1 MLRRVTEDYIV
12 NVLKNHDQIVLN
24 CQIELLNIFKDK
36 DEVGMIESASMS
48 RKEPDGSAP
57 TNSLTDLQNV
67 LEQYFR
73 LNEEWRMSIYAN
85 VRTLIETQETIYRIM
100 ACFNNLEQEQ
110 RYVLEQLYI
119 KHTFKEGIQILMKE
133 LDRSRT
139 SILNFRKNAIENVK
153 SMYDS
158 NQSNLELYGLT
169 LKNGQNKYRLFVTE
183 SVTRKRSELL

>member
-73 LNEEWRMSIYAN
+73 LSEEWRMSIYAN

-100 ACFNNLEQEQ
+100 ACFNNLEQEL

-169 LKNGQNKYRLFVTE
+169 LKNGQNKYR
-183 SVTRKRSELL
+183 

>member
-133 LDRSRT
+133 LDKSRT

-169 LKNGQNKYRLFVTE
+169 LKNGQNKYR
-183 SVTRKRSELL
+183 

>member
-1 MLRRVTEDYIV
+1 
-12 NVLKNHDQIVLN
+12 
-24 CQIELLNIFKDK
+24 
-36 DEVGMIESASMS
+36 MIESASMS

-73 LNEEWRMSIYAN
+73 LSEEWRMSIYAN

-169 LKNGQNKYRLFVTE
+169 LKNGQNKYR
-183 SVTRKRSELL
+183 

>member
-67 LEQYFR
+67 LEQYFK
-73 LNEEWRMSIYAN
+73 LNEEWEKSILAN
-85 VRTLIETQETIYRIM
+85 VRSLIETQETIYRIM
-100 ACFNNLEQEQ
+100 ACYNNLEQEQ
-110 RYVLEQLYI
+110 KYVLEQLYI
-119 KHTFKEGIQILMKE
+119 KQQFKEGMQILIKE
-133 LDRSRT
+133 LDRSRA
-139 SILNFRKNAIENVK
+139 SILRFRKNAYLECEINVR
-153 SMYDS
+153 
-158 NQSNLELYGLT
+158 QQPVEP
-169 LKNGQNKYRLFVTE
+169 
-183 SVTRKRSELL
+183 

>member
-12 NVLKNHDQIVLN
+12 NVLKNNDQIVLN

-169 LKNGQNKYRLFVTE
+169 LKNGQNKYR
-183 SVTRKRSELL
+183 

>member
-36 DEVGMIESASMS
+36 DEGGKKEAAAMS

-73 LNEEWRMSIYAN
+73 LSEEWRMSIYAN

-169 LKNGQNKYRLFVTE
+169 LKNGQNKYR
-183 SVTRKRSELL
+183 

>member
-73 LNEEWRMSIYAN
+73 LSEEWRMSIYAN

-158 NQSNLELYGLT
+158 NQSNFELYGLT
-169 LKNGQNKYRLFVTE
+169 LKNEQNKYR
-183 SVTRKRSELL
+183 

>member
-24 CQIELLNIFKDK
+24 CQIKLLNIFKDK

-169 LKNGQNKYRLFVTE
+169 LKNGQNKYR
-183 SVTRKRSELL
+183 

>member
-73 LNEEWRMSIYAN
+73 LSEEWRMSIYAN

-139 SILNFRKNAIENVK
+139 SILNFWKNAIENVK

-169 LKNGQNKYRLFVTE
+169 LKNGQNKYR
-183 SVTRKRSELL
+183 

>member
-12 NVLKNHDQIVLN
+12 NVLKNHDQLVLN

-36 DEVGMIESASMS
+36 DEIGMIESASMS

-73 LNEEWRMSIYAN
+73 LTEEWRMSIYAN
-85 VRTLIETQETIYRIM
+85 VRTLIETKETIYRIM

-169 LKNGQNKYRLFVTE
+169 LKNGQNKYR
-183 SVTRKRSELL
+183 

>member
-73 LNEEWRMSIYAN
+73 LSEEWRMSIYAN

-153 SMYDS
+153 SMYDN

-169 LKNGQNKYRLFVTE
+169 LKNGQNKYR
-183 SVTRKRSELL
+183 

>member
-1 MLRRVTEDYIV
+1 MLRRISEDYIV

-169 LKNGQNKYRLFVTE
+169 LKNGQNKYR
-183 SVTRKRSELL
+183 

>member
-24 CQIELLNIFKDK
+24 CQIELLNILKDK

-73 LNEEWRMSIYAN
+73 LSEEWRMSIYAN

-169 LKNGQNKYRLFVTE
+169 LKNGQNKYR
-183 SVTRKRSELL
+183 

>member
-158 NQSNLELYGLT
+158 NQSNLELYGLI
-169 LKNGQNKYRLFVTE
+169 LKNGQNKYR
-183 SVTRKRSELL
+183 

>member
-85 VRTLIETQETIYRIM
+85 ARTLIETQETIYRIM

-169 LKNGQNKYRLFVTE
+169 LKNGQNKYR
-183 SVTRKRSELL
+183 

>member
-153 SMYDS
+153 SMYDN

-169 LKNGQNKYRLFVTE
+169 LKNGQNKYR
-183 SVTRKRSELL
+183 

>member
-12 NVLKNHDQIVLN
+12 NVLKNHDQLVLN

-73 LNEEWRMSIYAN
+73 LSEEWRMSVYAN

-169 LKNGQNKYRLFVTE
+169 LKNGQNKYR
-183 SVTRKRSELL
+183 

>member
-12 NVLKNHDQIVLN
+12 NVLKNHDQLVLN

-36 DEVGMIESASMS
+36 DEIGMIESASMS

-67 LEQYFR
+67 LEQYFK
-73 LNEEWRMSIYAN
+73 LSEEWRMSIYAN

-169 LKNGQNKYRLFVTE
+169 LKNGQNKYR
-183 SVTRKRSELL
+183 

>member
-85 VRTLIETQETIYRIM
+85 VRTLIHAISNNGMFQQSGTRT
-100 ACFNNLEQEQ
+100 ALCF
-110 RYVLEQLYI
+110 R
-119 KHTFKEGIQILMKE
+119 
-133 LDRSRT
+133 
-139 SILNFRKNAIENVK
+139 AIIH
-153 SMYDS
+153 
-158 NQSNLELYGLT
+158 
-169 LKNGQNKYRLFVTE
+169 
-183 SVTRKRSELL
+183 

>member
-12 NVLKNHDQIVLN
+12 NVLKNHDQLILN
-24 CQIELLNIFKDK
+24 CQIELHNIFKDK
-36 DEVGMIESASMS
+36 DEIGMIESASMS

-73 LNEEWRMSIYAN
+73 LTEEWRMSIYAN

-169 LKNGQNKYRLFVTE
+169 LKNGQNKYR
-183 SVTRKRSELL
+183 

>member
-73 LNEEWRMSIYAN
+73 LSEEWRMSIYAN

-139 SILNFRKNAIENVK
+139 SILNFRKNAIENVN
-153 SMYDS
+153 S
-158 NQSNLELYGLT
+158 T
-169 LKNGQNKYRLFVTE
+169 V
-183 SVTRKRSELL
+183 

>member
-85 VRTLIETQETIYRIM
+85 VRKLIETQETIYRIM

-158 NQSNLELYGLT
+158 NQSNLELYGLS
-169 LKNGQNKYRLFVTE
+169 LKNGQNKYR
-183 SVTRKRSELL
+183 

>member
-1 MLRRVTEDYIV
+1 MLRRISEDYIV

-85 VRTLIETQETIYRIM
+85 VRTLIETHETIYRIM

-169 LKNGQNKYRLFVTE
+169 LKNGQNKYR
-183 SVTRKRSELL
+183 

>member
-57 TNSLTDLQNV
+57 INSLTDLQNV

-169 LKNGQNKYRLFVTE
+169 LKNGQNKYR
-183 SVTRKRSELL
+183 

>member
-73 LNEEWRMSIYAN
+73 LNEEWRMSIYAY

-169 LKNGQNKYRLFVTE
+169 LKNGQNKYR
-183 SVTRKRSELL
+183 

>member
-158 NQSNLELYGLT
+158 NQSNIELYGLT
-169 LKNGQNKYRLFVTE
+169 LKNGQNKYR
-183 SVTRKRSELL
+183 

>member
-73 LNEEWRMSIYAN
+73 LSEEWRMSIYAN
-85 VRTLIETQETIYRIM
+85 VKTLIETQETIYRIM

-169 LKNGQNKYRLFVTE
+169 LKNGQNKYR
-183 SVTRKRSELL
+183 

>member
-12 NVLKNHDQIVLN
+12 NVLKNHDQIVIN

-73 LNEEWRMSIYAN
+73 LSEEWRMSIYAN

-169 LKNGQNKYRLFVTE
+169 LKMDRINTDNL
-183 SVTRKRSELL
+183 

>member
-1 MLRRVTEDYIV
+1 MLRRISEDYIV
-12 NVLKNHDQIVLN
+12 NVLKNHDQLVLN

-36 DEVGMIESASMS
+36 DEIGMIESASMS

-73 LNEEWRMSIYAN
+73 LTEEWRMSIYAN

-169 LKNGQNKYRLFVTE
+169 LKNGQNKYR
-183 SVTRKRSELL
+183 

>member
-158 NQSNLELYGLT
+158 NQSNLELYGLPSHCCDG
-169 LKNGQNKYRLFVTE
+169 LR
-183 SVTRKRSELL
+183 